1 MPTDRQGRSPLLRW
15 LVPAVTFVA
24 GAVAGTA
31 FTQPAPAPAPA
42 QLSVPT
48 FGASSTPEGA
58 ANSAALGEL
67 ALYRDIN
74 DKFVEQLRRY
84 DARLKAIADD
94 AEGDG
99 ASRAAAD
106 MRDFAL
112 ETELLIDRYD
122 LILKQ
127 N

>member
-58 ANSAALGEL
+58 ASSAALGEL

-94 AEGDG
+94 AEGEG
-99 ASRAAAD
+99 ASQAAAD